1 MLIDDARQAEV
12 AAKKIL
18 ARVNGGSASCGEM
31 RAAMPVLNS
40 VSALIA
46 SAQTS
51 AAASIAGRE
60 QHRDGGA
67 EMLAAAAGL
76 PLDEARSHIKT
87 AQTLQGLPAVRDAV
101 ESGRVNRANAK
112 QLADA
117 VKKAGADAVAADGE
131 LVGNAESMRPE
142 DFKKEARRWT
152 ASRQGDHGASEH
164 ARQRAKRRART
175 WDGDNGM
182 MQLYGEFDAVTGNQI
197 AARLRAE
204 ASRMFDSDTKNAP
217 AGSRRSI
224 DQCMADAVDRLT
236 AANTSSGD
244 GSGGAFA
251 DICVVAHVDDDTGRL
266 VAELPDGT
274 KLPSEVIDA
283 LACNAKLTGF
293 IFDRYGK
300 AIWRAESCRTATAAQ
315 RQILNA
321 RWGGCF
327 HCGTHVGIC
336 QPHHIEP
343 VSRGGTTSIDNLV
356 PACWDC
362 HNRIHRDRWWILK
375 SPDGNHTLH
384 PPDPLTH
391 GPACAPDEPPLFKA
405 APQPGPDPEQARAG
419 PEEPALFEPAPQPGP
434 DPEQARAGPD
444 EPALVESGPDPGSDP
459 EQARAG
465 PDEPV
470 LVESGPDPGP
480 DPEQARAG
488 PEEPDEV
495 IRAAIAAARA
505 ALRNARAQHD
515 TAATTA

>member
-1 MLIDDARQAEV
+1 MLIDDARQAEA

-18 ARVNGGSASCGEM
+18 ARVNDGSVSCAEM

-40 VSALIA
+40 VSALIT

-67 EMLAAAAGL
+67 EMLATAAGL

-87 AQTLQGLPAVRDAV
+87 AQTLRDLPAVRDAV

-152 ASRQGDHGASEH
+152 AERQGDHGASEH
-164 ARQRAKRRART
+164 ARQRAKRRARV
-175 WDGDNGM
+175 WDGDDGM
-182 MQLYGEFDAVTGNQI
+182 MHLHGEFDAVTGKQI
-197 AARLRAE
+197 ATRLNAE
-204 ASRMFDSDTKNAP
+204 AARMFDSDKKNANLS
-217 AGSRRSI
+217 ARRTI
-224 DQCMADAVDRLT
+224 DQCMADALDRLT
-236 AANTSSGD
+236 ATNTSGSD
-244 GSGGAFA
+244 GGGAFA
-251 DICVVAHVDDDTGRL
+251 DICVIAQVDDDTGRL

-300 AIWRAESCRTATAAQ
+300 AIWRAESCRTATKAQ

-327 HCGTHVGIC
+327 HCGTHIGIC

-343 VSRGGTTSIDNLV
+343 VSRGGPTSIDNLV

-362 HNRIHRDRWWILK
+362 HNRIHRDNWWILK

-384 PPDPLTH
+384 PPEPLTH
-391 GPACAPDEPPLFKA
+391 GPACAPDEPVLFKS
-405 APQPGPDPEQARAG
+405 APQPGADPEQARAG
-419 PEEPALFEPAPQPGP
+419 PEEPTLFEP
-434 DPEQARAGPD
+434 
-444 EPALVESGPDPGSDP
+444 ES
-459 EQARAG
+459 E
-465 PDEPV
+465 
-470 LVESGPDPGP
+470 PGP

-505 ALRNARAQHD
+505 ALRHSRAQSEA
-515 TAATTA
+515 AATA

>member
-1 MLIDDARQAEV
+1 MLIDHARQAEA

-18 ARVNGGSASCGEM
+18 SLVNDGSASCSEM
-31 RAAMPVLNS
+31 REAMPVLNS
-40 VSALIA
+40 VSAMITA
-46 SAQTS
+46 AQTT

-67 EMLAAAAGL
+67 EMLATSAGL

-87 AQTLQGLPAVRDAV
+87 AKTLQDLPAVRDAV

-117 VKKAGADAVAADGE
+117 VKKAGADAVAADDR

-152 ASRQGDHGASEH
+152 AERQGDDGASEH
-164 ARQRAKRRART
+164 ARQRARRGARM
-175 WDGDNGM
+175 WDGDDGM
-182 MQLYGEFDAVTGNQI
+182 MHLKGEFDVVTGKQI
-197 AARLRAE
+197 ASRLNAE
-204 ASRMFDSDTKNAP
+204 AARMFDSDKKNANP
-217 AGSRRSI
+217 SARRTI

-236 AANTSSGD
+236 AANTSGGD
-244 GSGGAFA
+244 GAGGAFA
-251 DICVVAHVDDDTGRL
+251 DICVMAQVDDDTARL
-266 VAELPDGT
+266 VGELPDGT

-283 LACNAKLTGF
+283 LTPNAKLTGL
-293 IFDRYGK
+293 IFDRFGK
-300 AIWRAESCRTATAAQ
+300 AIWRTESRPTATAAQ

-327 HCGTHVGIC
+327 HCGTHIGIC

-343 VSRGGTTSIDNLV
+343 VSRGGPTSLDNLV

-362 HNRIHRDRWWILK
+362 HNRIHRDNWWILK
-375 SPDGNHTLH
+375 CPDGNHTLH
-384 PPDPLTH
+384 PPEPATY
-391 GPACAPDEPPLFKA
+391 GPACAPEEPVLFK
-405 APQPGPDPEQARAG
+405 
-419 PEEPALFEPAPQPGP
+419 PAPQPGP
-434 DPEQARAGPD
+434 N
-444 EPALVESGPDPGSDP
+444 P

-470 LVESGPDPGP
+470 LFKSPPEPGP

-505 ALRNARAQHD
+505 ALRNARAQSEAA
-515 TAATTA
+515 AATT